1 MSLTYY
7 VKLIQEEE
15 YLITTQSIHYVK
27 ELDLEL
33 EYKMVSLLLS
43 ISLLCS
49 KIVTPV
55 SPLRANKETPF
66 QEV

>member
-1 MSLTYY
+1 MSLTSSF
-7 VKLIQEEE
+7 KKN
-15 YLITTQSIHYVK
+15 ITKSRVTQSIHYVK

-43 ISLLCS
+43 ISLFCP
-49 KIVTPV
+49 KIKTPV
-55 SPLRANKETPF
+55 SPMRANKETPF